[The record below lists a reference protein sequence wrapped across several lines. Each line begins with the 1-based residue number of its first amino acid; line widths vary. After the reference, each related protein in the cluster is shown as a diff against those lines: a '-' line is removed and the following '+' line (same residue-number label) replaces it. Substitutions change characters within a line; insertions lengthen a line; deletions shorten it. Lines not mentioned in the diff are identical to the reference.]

1 MGVFVQMRI
10 FIEIYI
16 FMNATNLS
24 RTFYSVFH
32 VTRITDISIS
42 LNFAHTHE
50 YLQFNYIAYFYYIV
64 RLIVI
69 LRI

>member
-16 FMNATNLS
+16 FMNATNLF

-32 VTRITDISIS
+32 VTRIIDISVP
-42 LNFAHTHE
+42 LNFTHTHE
-50 YLQFNYIAYFYYIV
+50 NLQFNYIVYFYYIA
-64 RLIVI
+64 RSIVI